1 MKNEANNEETGLH
14 RRLGLFATTLAGVG
28 VILGAGIY
36 VLVGV
41 AAKQAG
47 NAVWLSFLFAAIVA
61 GFTGISYARL
71 SRVRPKNAPEFQY
84 LNLAF
89 GRTPAFL
96 AGWLIIWATVISTAA
111 VALGFGGYMEHL
123 FGVNGLW
130 GAIGLIVISSLI
142 VFLGVGQSALLAGIL
157 TGVEAIGLII
167 IIAIG
172 VPSLGD
178 VNLLETSTGFMGVVG
193 AASLVFFAYLGF
205 EGMANLSEEMK
216 NPARDLPKAMLLS
229 LGIGTFFY
237 ILVSIAAVSVMGWE
251 TLSQSSAPLAA
262 VAAKALGDKADLV
275 LTWIALASTANTV
288 LLLLF
293 ASSRAL
299 WAMSCAG
306 VLPMGLCVIG
316 IKRRTPWLAIIIVG
330 SITVAFSLIRS
341 IENIAEFTNF
351 AVLLAFAGVNIAAI
365 KLFARDNPGR
375 RSKHFWLDIFLP
387 AMGVLTS
394 LGLAV
399 TLGWQAALFG
409 AVLLASGII
418 IYLIMKR
425 YLPG

>member
-71 SRVRPKNAPEFQY
+71 SRVRPKDAPEFQY

-89 GRTPAFL
+89 GQTPAFL

-167 IIAIG
+167 IIVIG
-172 VPSLGD
+172 VPSLGN

-216 NPARDLPKAMLLS
+216 NPAS
-229 LGIGTFFY
+229 
-237 ILVSIAAVSVMGWE
+237 
-251 TLSQSSAPLAA
+251 
-262 VAAKALGDKADLV
+262 
-275 LTWIALASTANTV
+275 
-288 LLLLF
+288 
-293 ASSRAL
+293 
-299 WAMSCAG
+299 
-306 VLPMGLCVIG
+306 
-316 IKRRTPWLAIIIVG
+316 
-330 SITVAFSLIRS
+330 
-341 IENIAEFTNF
+341 
-351 AVLLAFAGVNIAAI
+351 
-365 KLFARDNPGR
+365 
-375 RSKHFWLDIFLP
+375 
-387 AMGVLTS
+387 
-394 LGLAV
+394 
-399 TLGWQAALFG
+399 
-409 AVLLASGII
+409 
-418 IYLIMKR
+418 
-425 YLPG
+425 